1 MNPKLLRLP
10 DVVAATGCGITKV
23 YDDVQKGVLPPP
35 IKRDRSSFWPADEIG
50 AVVAARIAGKTDD
63 EIRALV
69 AEMVAARPQVL
80 SSFLAARRGIAANEA
95 AA

>member
-1 MNPKLLRLP
+1 MTPKLLRLP
-10 DVVAATGCGITKV
+10 DVTADTGCGVTKI
-23 YDDVQKGVLPPP
+23 YDDVGKGLLPAP

-50 AVVAARIAGKTDD
+50 AVVAARIAGKTDE

-80 SSFLAARRGIAANEA
+80 SSFLAARRGIPANEA